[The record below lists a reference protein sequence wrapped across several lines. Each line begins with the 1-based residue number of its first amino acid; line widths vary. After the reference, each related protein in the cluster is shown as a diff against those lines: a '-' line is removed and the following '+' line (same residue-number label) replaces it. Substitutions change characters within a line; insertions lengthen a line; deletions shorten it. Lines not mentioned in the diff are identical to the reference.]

1 MQIVDL
7 QQLKETCKIIQ
18 KKFDLSEILSYSMGM
33 IDNKKIFSIADQ
45 ILMNRIRD
53 LEKKNAQLEEM
64 LEGIMYRLEDLDGEE
79 FKGWPLPEDRKPDVF
94 VPISS

>member
-1 MQIVDL
+1 MIENKIYTHTSQLLLSRIV
-7 QQLKETCKIIQ
+7 
-18 KKFDLSEILSYSMGM
+18 
-33 IDNKKIFSIADQ
+33 
-45 ILMNRIRD
+45 D

-94 VPISS
+94 VPVSS

>member
-1 MQIVDL
+1 MG
-7 QQLKETCKIIQ
+7 K
-18 KKFDLSEILSYSMGM
+18 ILSYGMGM

-45 ILMNRIRD
+45 ILMDRVRD

-64 LEGIMYRLEDLDGEE
+64 LEGIMFRLEDLDGEKFE
-79 FKGWPLPEDRKPDVF
+79 GWPLPEDRKPDVF

>member
-1 MQIVDL
+1 
-7 QQLKETCKIIQ
+7 
-18 KKFDLSEILSYSMGM
+18 M

-45 ILMNRIRD
+45 ILMDRVRD

-64 LEGIMYRLEDLDGEE
+64 LEGIMFRLEDLDGEE
-79 FKGWPLPEDRKPDVF
+79 FKGWPLPEDHKPDVF